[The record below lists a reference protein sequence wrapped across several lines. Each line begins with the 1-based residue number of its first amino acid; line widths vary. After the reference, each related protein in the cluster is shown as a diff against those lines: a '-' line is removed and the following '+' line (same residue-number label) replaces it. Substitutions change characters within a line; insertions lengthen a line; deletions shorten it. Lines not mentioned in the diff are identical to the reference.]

1 MRLLFIL
8 TSFCILFSCSEY
20 QKILKHEDVDFKY
33 TQALQYYNNEDYARA
48 LQLFESILTS
58 FNDRKKSEDVYY
70 YYIYSN
76 FYMQDYMVSGYH
88 FNNFNLKFP
97 LSERKEEMLFMVA
110 YCQYLQS
117 PRYTLDQEVTY
128 EALTMLQ
135 EFSSNYPNSERMN
148 QVNELVIDL
157 NKKLQKKDFEI
168 VKLYY
173 QTGKFPSAIY
183 SIDEFLNRFPESNY
197 VEELQFIQVQAYYE
211 LGKNSIEEKKEQR
224 IKEAIFACNNFLLA
238 FPSGDYN
245 KEIESIYE
253 KLKEIKNGL

>member
-1 MRLLFIL
+1 MRLLFIIIV
-8 TSFCILFSCSEY
+8 TFNFYSILFAENKIEKAYFAGGCFWCVEEY
-20 QKILKHEDVDFKY
+20 FDKVEGVI
-33 TQALQYYNNEDYARA
+33 
-48 LQLFESILTS
+48 
-58 FNDRKKSEDVYY
+58 KST
-70 YYIYSN
+70 
-76 FYMQDYMVSGYH
+76 SGYSGGS
-88 FNNFNLKFP
+88 LKNP
-97 LSERKEEMLFMVA
+97 S
-110 YCQYLQS
+110 Y
-117 PRYTLDQEVTY
+117 QEVTY